1 MSADLQG
8 VSIGLA
14 MGTWRHRWR
23 RIRPASGRVIRVRHT
38 AAPISAACV
47 AAPAPGRLADAAAS
61 AARRI
66 LYVPC
71 SDGGSAGAE
80 CISPWGPC
88 PPWSHGGT
96 SVASAGAA
104 MTGADFC
111 VPSVVVGGG
120 AVRRRSSTGRRLG
133 RSGGA
138 SAIGSTSLAARFTCG
153 RARNGSS
160 SISTCGL
167 GMRGERGGRR
177 ERRPLR
183 EASRVSGDGDGDGEV
198 RSPFE
203 SSPGGGRGAERS
215 RASASLGCIVQA
227 PICSPGQRSGTRSFW
242 TSFQSPAAPRRR
254 SYGRR

>member
-1 MSADLQG
+1 M
-8 VSIGLA
+8 VSQWARGA
-14 MGTWRHRWR
+14 TGGHGFGRQAGGRSGYDTRRHQSVLPASQPRRPGAWR
-23 RIRPASGRVIRVRHT
+23 RRPRPQRGA
-38 AAPISAACV
+38 
-47 AAPAPGRLADAAAS
+47 
-61 AARRI
+61 

-71 SDGGSAGAE
+71 SDGGSGGAE
-80 CISPWGPC
+80 CTSPWGPC

-104 MTGADFC
+104 TTGADFC

-167 GMRGERGGRR
+167 GMRGERGGRVP
-177 ERRPLR
+177 RRHLR
-183 EASRVSGDGDGDGEV
+183 EVSRVSGDGDGDGEV

-203 SSPGGGRGAERS
+203 SSPGGGRGAEMS

-227 PICSPGQRSGTRSFW
+227 PMGSPGQRSGSRSFW
-242 TSFQSPAAPRRR
+242 TIFQSPAAPRRR
-254 SYGRR
+254 SHGRR